1 MFNFGSD
8 DKEELQENM
17 QEIKGMIQG
26 DKDRQSDSGFD
37 GFDGFDQESSGNNQ
51 GSQQGMNQGRE
62 QNFSNNSQQNN
73 QNQGMN
79 QEASQ
84 GFGNGNNQNNNNQN
98 SFSKIDN
105 SGLDQGKSNTGSD
118 DFDPFAPNED
128 EQMESQVGQRVK
140 VPGQS
145 NTGPANQQSTPDN
158 SEVVNPDGEENNSN
172 SERNEESISKNV
184 RNTRRNPQERNQDSN
199 KLDRRPSA
207 DEPLFLRE
215 ENFVD
220 VREMIEE
227 MGYLARELQ
236 ENLDEMK
243 ETVHKEKE
251 YARDAQEVVNAYSDR
266 RGDIEDIIK
275 TGEK

>member
-26 DKDRQSDSGFD
+26 DKNKNRQSDSGFD
-37 GFDGFDQESSGNNQ
+37 SFDGFDQDSSGHDRNSSQGFNQ
-51 GSQQGMNQGRE
+51 NTGQDMNQGFSGGNGN
-62 QNFSNNSQQNN
+62 QNMDTQNRQGKDDTPDFGGGDQESFTEN
-73 QNQGMN
+73 QNQGQIA
-79 QEASQ
+79 QEQ
-84 GFGNGNNQNNNNQN
+84 
-98 SFSKIDN
+98 DE
-105 SGLDQGKSNTGSD
+105 
-118 DFDPFAPNED
+118 FDPFAPSDED
-128 EQMESQVGQRVK
+128 QTESQVGQRVK
-140 VPGQS
+140 VPGQ
-145 NTGPANQQSTPDN
+145 TESTTQISDGN
-158 SEVVNPDGEENNSN
+158 NNENMDRGSQEQESEKESSN
-172 SERNEESISKNV
+172 SKARNISRSSSIGSKDN
-184 RNTRRNPQERNQDSN
+184 
-199 KLDRRPSA
+199 RPSA

-266 RGDIEDIIK
+266 RGDIEDIIE
-275 TGEK
+275 TGQK

>member
-26 DKDRQSDSGFD
+26 DKNDNRQGGGGFD
-37 GFDGFDQESSGNNQ
+37 GLEGFDQGNSGEQ
-51 GSQQGMNQGRE
+51 SQR
-62 QNFSNNSQQNN
+62 SQSQVG
-73 QNQGMN
+73 QNQGQPSKSTQGSN
-79 QEASQ
+79 Q
-84 GFGNGNNQNNNNQN
+84 GLNQN
-98 SFSKIDN
+98 SQELGGQNSEGDFSQNDN
-105 SGLDQGKSNTGSD
+105 LSQGNKNAQQE
-118 DFDPFAPNED
+118 DFDPFAPDENE
-128 EQMESQVGQRVK
+128 QKESQVGQRVK
-140 VPGQS
+140 VPGQPGS
-145 NTGPANQQSTPDN
+145 NS
-158 SEVVNPDGEENNSN
+158 NPDQNANDNVVREDSEPDVSKSSNKNQEKAKRNEAVTGKITESRESN
-172 SERNEESISKNV
+172 SSTREINRN
-184 RNTRRNPQERNQDSN
+184 DG
-199 KLDRRPSA
+199 PSA

-236 ENLDEMK
+236 ENLDGMK

-251 YARDAQEVVNAYSDR
+251 YAKDAQEVVNAYSDR

-275 TGEK
+275 TGQK